1 MHKVRALEQ
10 VSFDLRSGQ
19 LLTILGPSGCGKTT
33 LLNII
38 AGLLKNQVGEILL
51 NNKPISDQGH
61 DRAMVFQ
68 SPALLP
74 WRTVLRNVSYGLEI
88 QGVAEKEA
96 KSRAVQY
103 IELVGLT
110 GFEESYPH
118 ELSGGMQQRVNLA
131 RALATEPQLL
141 LLDEPLAALDPL
153 LRENMQREVQQ
164 IWMKT
169 GTTALFV
176 THLISEAIY
185 LGDQVMALSERPGC
199 VRELIDVD
207 LPRPRPLSV
216 RRLPRFRELEDHL
229 WNLLRDS
236 ENSLEE
242 GLERF
247 EKQSEES

>member
-1 MHKVRALEQ
+1 MLEIQ
-10 VSFDLRSGQ
+10 E
-19 LLTILGPSGCGKTT
+19 
-33 LLNII
+33 
-38 AGLLKNQVGEILL
+38 GEIFL
-51 NNKPISDQGH
+51 NNQPITDAGQ

-88 QGVAEKEA
+88 QGAARSEA
-96 KSRAVQY
+96 RDRAMKY
-103 IELVGLT
+103 IELVGLS

-153 LRENMQREVQQ
+153 LRENMQNEVQQ

-176 THLISEAIY
+176 THMISEAIF
-185 LGDQVMALSERPGC
+185 LGDQVMTLTERPGH
-199 VRELIDVD
+199 VRELIEVN
-207 LPRPRPLSV
+207 LPRPRPLTI
-216 RRLPRFRELEDHL
+216 RRQPLFRDLEDHL
-229 WNLLRDS
+229 WNLLQDS
-236 ENSLEE
+236 NQTQKEAWGSVVQP
-242 GLERF
+242 F
-247 EKQSEES
+247 EESS